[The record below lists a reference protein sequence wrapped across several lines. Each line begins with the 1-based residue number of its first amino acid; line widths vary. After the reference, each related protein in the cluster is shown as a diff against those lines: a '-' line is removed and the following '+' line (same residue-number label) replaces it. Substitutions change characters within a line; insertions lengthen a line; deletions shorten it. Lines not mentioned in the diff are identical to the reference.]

1 MRFSLLPVGAAT
13 LLMLADPVSVS
24 QALAD
29 DAETCVN
36 GIGDGKIVACTSAI
50 NSGRWQGSGLAW
62 AYNNRGNAYN
72 DKGDN
77 DRAIAD
83 YDQAIQLDPQYA
95 FAYHDRGNAYH
106 DKGDNDRAIADYN
119 QAIQLD
125 LKDAVAYFDR
135 GRVYLYADL
144 LPKALADIN
153 QASALN
159 PKDAYAALWLD
170 IVNKRSN
177 LPSRLAETAAQINMT
192 EWPAPV
198 IRLYLGQMTPEAVL
212 AAADNPNAET
222 KNGRICEANF
232 YTGEMDLQ
240 QGKKD
245 DATRLFRR
253 AAAADCPKS
262 FIEYE
267 GAVAELKALGVKP

>member
-1 MRFSLLPVGAAT
+1 M
-13 LLMLADPVSVS
+13 
-24 QALAD
+24 
-29 DAETCVN
+29 
-36 GIGDGKIVACTSAI
+36 
-50 NSGRWQGSGLAW
+50 
-62 AYNNRGNAYN
+62 
-72 DKGDN
+72 
-77 DRAIAD
+77 
-83 YDQAIQLDPQYA
+83 
-95 FAYHDRGNAYH
+95 
-106 DKGDNDRAIADYN
+106 
-119 QAIQLD
+119 
-125 LKDAVAYFDR
+125 
-135 GRVYLYADL
+135 YLYADL